1 MLMALGLDPAAETV
15 YRRLVTDA
23 RFSAAGLVAST
34 GLPEPVV
41 ARILTDL
48 CARGLV
54 VEETMESV
62 PTYCVAPPGVAL
74 GALLRERRDD
84 LRAAEL
90 AVSALAEEH
99 RLASIDH
106 RRDEVV
112 EIMTE
117 LSAVRHRFTQI
128 QQAAQHEV
136 LSMVTP
142 NFTVVPH
149 RDNAAGNAG
158 INRGIRYRALLD
170 RRALAQPGMVRDV
183 IGSIACGQEIR
194 IVERVPLKLVIVDG
208 ERAMVP
214 LHSHIDS
221 PASMLVQSSG
231 LVHALTA
238 LFETMWQR
246 AYPLLTN
253 PAGDNVIEIRPEL
266 DEVDTQV
273 LGLLL
278 TGMTEEAIAGHLGT
292 SRRTIQRRIHELMV
306 KAGAETRIEL
316 GWHAARNAW
325 A

>member
-1 MLMALGLDPAAETV
+1 MLMAIGLDPAAETM
-15 YRRLVTDA
+15 YRRLVADV
-23 RFSAAGLVAST
+23 RLSAAGLVAST
-34 GLPEPVV
+34 GLPEAVV
-41 ARILTDL
+41 VTMLTQL

-54 VEETMESV
+54 VEEIIDSV
-62 PTYCVAPPGVAL
+62 ATYSAAPPGVAL

-84 LRAAEL
+84 LRTAEL

-112 EIMTE
+112 EVMTE
-117 LSAVRHRFTQI
+117 ISAVRHRFAQI
-128 QQAAQHEV
+128 QQAAQSEV

-142 NFTVVPH
+142 NLTVVPH
-149 RDNAAGNAG
+149 RDNAAGDTG
-158 INRGIRYRALLD
+158 LKRGVRYRAILD
-170 RRALAQPGMVRDV
+170 RRALSQPGMLGDV

-194 IVERVPLKLVIVDG
+194 VAERVPLKLVIVDG
-208 ERAMVP
+208 ERAMLP

-221 PASMLVQSSG
+221 HESVLVQSSG
-231 LVHALTA
+231 LLGALTA

-246 AYPLLTN
+246 AHPLLTN
-253 PAGDNVIEIRPEL
+253 PAGDGVIEVHPQL

-278 TGMTEEAIAGHLGT
+278 TGMTEEAIAGQLGT

-306 KAGAETRIEL
+306 KAGVETRIEL

-325 A
+325 V